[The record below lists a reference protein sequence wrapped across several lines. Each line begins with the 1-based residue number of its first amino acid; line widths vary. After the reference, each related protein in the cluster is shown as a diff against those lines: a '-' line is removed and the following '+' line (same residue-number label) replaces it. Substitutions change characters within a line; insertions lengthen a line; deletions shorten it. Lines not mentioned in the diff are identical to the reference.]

1 MIPAL
6 GWAAALLGAAPG
18 CTGTCQGA
26 GCASGYAGALGVVID
41 AGPRRVA
48 GDRSPLNNFAE
59 VAGTLAQGPDW
70 DLALVPGALLAGSPV
85 DGAVR
90 AFDLTESG
98 DRLTSDAT
106 GLLQLSDTDRGF
118 GAALA
123 VLPDINGDGVADLA
137 VGAPSDRRSGLTR
150 RDGAVYVLDG
160 AGVAFTGVVD
170 VADLLLARLVGS
182 DEGGTFGAALAAC
195 PDLDGDGLSELL
207 VGAPLDNLSWTSA
220 TLSLAG
226 SATLVLGADLES
238 IGGDGRVA
246 DLGRTFTGTSVGAR
260 AGSALSCSHDLTGD
274 GVPDLLIG
282 APFADGALDPAT
294 VGRDTGD
301 ELREAAGAVWVI
313 DGAAAVSG
321 ALTADGP
328 ASLAAAATARLSGPF
343 TEGWSGWQVATGDLD
358 GDGLADVAAGAP
370 GADEA
375 RGQVLIWTGNQ
386 LARGITSFPQF
397 RVLGADAGDGLGR
410 GLAVADVDGDGID
423 DLLAGAP
430 RRNTESR
437 GATFD
442 AGALYLFRGVTGWAG
457 WTANRPVAD
466 ADGRWQAAQAYLRT
480 GRLIRTGDFDGDGDA
495 DFALLHRFAP

>member
-1 MIPAL
+1 M
-6 GWAAALLGAAPG
+6 
-18 CTGTCQGA
+18 
-26 GCASGYAGALGVVID
+26 VIE
-41 AGPRRVA
+41 AGPRRVV

-85 DGAVR
+85 EGAVR
-90 AFDLTESG
+90 SFDLTEAG

-106 GLLQLSDTDRGF
+106 GLLQLGDTDRSF

-123 VLPDINGDGVADLA
+123 VLPDVTGDGVADLA

-160 AGVAFTGVVD
+160 AGVGVTGVID
-170 VADLLLARLVGS
+170 VANLQLARLVGS
-182 DEGGTFGAALAAC
+182 DEGGTLGATLAAC

-220 TLSLAG
+220 SRSLAG
-226 SATLVLGADLES
+226 SATLVLGADLER
-238 IGGDGRVA
+238 IGGDGRAA

-260 AGSALSCSHDLTGD
+260 AGSSLSCSHDLTGD

-282 APFADGALDPAT
+282 APFADGSLDPA
-294 VGRDTGD
+294 GDAEDTGD
-301 ELREAAGAVWVI
+301 ELREAVGAVWVV

-321 ALTADGP
+321 ALTPDGA
-328 ASLAAAATARLSGPF
+328 ASLEQAATARLSGPF
-343 TEGWSGWQVATGDLD
+343 TEGWSGWQVASGDLD
-358 GDGLADVAAGAP
+358 GDGLADVVAGAP

-375 RGQVLIWTGNQ
+375 RGQVLVWTGSQ

-397 RVLGADAGDGLGR
+397 RILGIDAGDGLGR
-410 GLAVADVDGDGID
+410 GLAVADVDGDGLD

-430 RRNTESR
+430 RRNTEGR
-437 GATFD
+437 GGTFD
-442 AGALYLFRGVTGWAG
+442 AGALYLFRGVEGWVG
-457 WTANRPVAD
+457 WTANRSAD
-466 ADGRWQAAQAYLRT
+466 AADGRWQAAQAYLRT
-480 GRLIRTGDFDGDGDA
+480 GRLIRTGDFDEDGDA